1 MKENILRSFQRY
13 LRANISF
20 FFNKKE
26 FIDGNEL
33 KLINFIHRIAKNY
46 KLVEKKKR
54 KNTHKIFSQK
64 ILDLILQKK
73 LTNFLQR
80 SFIQQ
85 MFFVH
90 NRFFLIFYL
99 LNFFFSKK
107 WDFWKKI
114 LKESSVGNPVR
125 YIFYPIS
132 SGNKIF
138 QTYHLKKFE
147 DFYGDDLKN
156 FDVIL
161 EFGGGYGNLAHT
173 FCKLN
178 KKIKYIIFDTFE
190 VNLLQYYYLKKN
202 NLNPSLQFLSSNNI
216 FLVNNLNILKKT
228 IEKIKLMPNK
238 IFIANWSLSEVPMN
252 LRNDL
257 NYIFDVF
264 DFQLISFQKHF
275 ESINNFDYFSNIKNN
290 NKKKNRVSS
299 FLEVEFIKNNY
310 YLFSKK

>member
-1 MKENILRSFQRY
+1 
-13 LRANISF
+13 
-20 FFNKKE
+20 
-26 FIDGNEL
+26 
-33 KLINFIHRIAKNY
+33 
-46 KLVEKKKR
+46 
-54 KNTHKIFSQK
+54 
-64 ILDLILQKK
+64 
-73 LTNFLQR
+73 
-80 SFIQQ
+80 
-85 MFFVH
+85 
-90 NRFFLIFYL
+90 
-99 LNFFFSKK
+99 
-107 WDFWKKI
+107 
-114 LKESSVGNPVR
+114 
-125 YIFYPIS
+125 
-132 SGNKIF
+132 
-138 QTYHLKKFE
+138 
-147 DFYGDDLKN
+147 
-156 FDVIL
+156 
-161 EFGGGYGNLAHT
+161 
-173 FCKLN
+173 
-178 KKIKYIIFDTFE
+178 

-257 NYIFDVF
+257 NYIFDIF